1 MPDSTR
7 SLAFAINASLSP
19 RPPPNGRTHSTRRGT
34 PEGSPASRRGTRR
47 GRRTWTGTGRPAA
60 RPDRPRPPPP
70 PPAPPPPR
78 LRRGERGIPG
88 GALEEVGDVAVAPVD
103 ERAREAAH
111 PALDPHGLVDRPLD
125 EPAATAAEEAGPPG
139 RGEAAGGGAA

>member
-19 RPPPNGRTHSTRRGT
+19 RPSPNGRTHSTRRGT

-60 RPDRPRPPPP
+60 PPDRPRP

-78 LRRGERGIPG
+78 RGERGIPV

-125 EPAATAAEEAGPPG
+125 EPAATAAEEAEPPG
-139 RGEAAGGGAA
+139 GGEGAAAGPG